1 MNRFLKKDFRVML
14 MGLLLLA
21 SCQAYSNSEDQTIEM
36 EDLYKDLPF
45 SMPKV
50 ERPVFPDYQ
59 VSIFI
64 MYQNLLKYTIY
75 FQRERIALFPKEP
88 Y

>member
-45 SMPKV
+45 SMP
-50 ERPVFPDYQ
+50 
-59 VSIFI
+59 
-64 MYQNLLKYTIY
+64 
-75 FQRERIALFPKEP
+75 
-88 Y
+88 

>member
-36 EDLYKDLPF
+36 EDLYKEEF
-45 SMPKV
+45 YK
-50 ERPVFPDYQ
+50 
-59 VSIFI
+59 
-64 MYQNLLKYTIY
+64 LKYCSTVVY
-75 FQRERIALFPKEP
+75 MVPRA
-88 Y
+88 